1 MNGHGICAC
10 RSRKNKQTAVKLVA
24 ITLCFLSPLAFGQA
38 KATPHAKAGAKA
50 RTDTISLNVEEVSI
64 DLVVRDKQHR
74 SILDLKPGDIAISDN
89 GTPVKLNNLHLVS
102 ADSSKGNLT
111 TLVFDPM
118 QGAAAHNAQEIANK
132 IIAMLPRKGFNVA
145 ILTLGSRLRLVQG
158 FTDDKKAQG
167 DSVEVATQESE
178 SNQNVV
184 IAAAEHNLTAVLQ
197 SGVDTTGKLVSAKAR
212 ALAQVQMSALEGS
225 QRVVQDEHTQPSLAG
240 LLALS
245 RAEQELEERKTI
257 IYFALNGEMD
267 QDANPMVNTIREAA
281 GRANVAIYTVDMTGV
296 GAQTREQ
303 LMTMNAMG
311 PHNGVNPLPTSGS
324 PGGGLPHGMPGA
336 ADPNGPLPTAPNG
349 TPIPRNGDP
358 IGPGG
363 GTEIA
368 TFSAEL
374 AAEGVGNGVASN
386 SPLGALSALTG
397 GIYIDGQDSV
407 KRPLEQMLQDMTTYY
422 QASYVPPEQEY
433 DGSFRPIA
441 VKSLRP
447 GVFVHAKAGYYALAS
462 GGADGIRP
470 FEAPLMKI
478 LSEPKLPAE
487 KNFHASILRLGDMT
501 FGNSNSLVIELP
513 LSSVELREEKEA
525 GQYSAHVSIVAQIK
539 DRDGTVIDHFAE
551 DIPRHGALDSVAD
564 ARKEFITLQRHF
576 MAIPGDY
583 QLEAAVMD
591 RNSGEAGAQRIN
603 FKIPEPQAGPSLSD
617 VALVRKLS
625 AFDIATDPQEPL
637 VYDAGKVIP
646 NLSGQVSLSEE
657 PISLFFVLHPDS
669 KSSEPAKLDMDVFRD
684 GSRAGH
690 TPLTMPNDSG
700 AIPFLAVLRAG
711 TLPPGLYDVTAR
723 MTQGSKK
730 AESTIS
736 FSVVGNQPAGA
747 ALAAGDAAAKLGA
760 VPRKAGLLA
769 FAVPAT
775 PLPAPSWQD
784 FDSILA
790 DAGERAVAYSDS
802 LPDLLCVEA
811 TDRSAAPDTMSEWKH
826 TDSITEMLSYRD
838 KSEAWALSQVNGEP
852 ATGDPKELSSAQSYG
867 EFGGLFKAVFQ
878 PSSKADF
885 KWKEA
890 EMLGADTVQV
900 FSYRVT
906 ADNSDFIV
914 PGAGKDQI
922 TSGFRG
928 QVFIDSATHDVR
940 RITLTA
946 DGLPSGF
953 PIHSSSILVDYGH
966 ITIDSHDYLLPV
978 AGEVRTIKSDHST
991 TMSQMEF
998 RDYKPYNSKAI
1009 TVEQAPVT
1017 KP

>member
-1 MNGHGICAC
+1 MNGHEMCAC
-10 RSRKNKQTAVKLVA
+10 RSLRQRQTASKLAA
-24 ITLCFLSPLAFGQA
+24 IILCFLSPLAFCQA

-64 DLVVRDKQHR
+64 DLVVHDKQHR

-89 GTPVKLNNLHLVS
+89 GTLVKLNNLHLVS

-145 ILTLGSRLRLVQG
+145 ILTLGSRLRLIQG
-158 FTDDKKAQG
+158 FTDDKKAQS
-167 DSVEVATQESE
+167 DAVEVATQESE
-178 SNQNVV
+178 SNQNIA

-197 SGVDTTGKLVSAKAR
+197 SGVDTSGKLVSAKAR

-225 QRVVQDEHTQPSLAG
+225 QRIVEDQHTQSSLAG

-245 RAEQELEERKTI
+245 RAQQQLEERKTI

-267 QDANPMVNTIREAA
+267 QDANPMVKTIREAA

-311 PHNGVNPLPTSGS
+311 PHNGVNPLPTAAN
-324 PGGGLPHGMPGA
+324 PAGGLPHGMA
-336 ADPNGPLPTAPNG
+336 ANDGPNGAPASING
-349 TPIPRNGDP
+349 MTIPANGDP
-358 IGPGG
+358 MGPGA
-363 GTEIA
+363 GTMMA
-368 TFSAEL
+368 TFYTEL
-374 AAEGVGNGVASN
+374 AAEGVGNGLASN

-462 GGADGIRP
+462 GGADGFRP

-513 LSSVELREEKEA
+513 LSSVELLQDKDA

-551 DIPRHGALDSVAD
+551 DIPRHGALDTVAD
-564 ARKEFITLQRHF
+564 AKKEFITLQRHF

-583 QLEAAVMD
+583 QLEAAVID

-603 FKIPEPQAGPSLSD
+603 FKIPEPQAGPALSD
-617 VALVRKLS
+617 VALVRKLT

-637 VYDAGKVIP
+637 VYDTGKVTP
-646 NLSGQVSLSEE
+646 NLSGQVSLEEE
-657 PISLFFVLHPDS
+657 PISLFFVLHPDP

-690 TPLTMPNDSG
+690 TPLTMPNDIG

-736 FSVVGNQPAGA
+736 FSVVDSKPAGA

-790 DAGERAVAYSDS
+790 DAGKRAVAYSDS
-802 LPDLLCVEA
+802 LPSLLCVEV

-838 KSEAWALSQVNGEP
+838 KSETRALSQVNGKP
-852 ATGDPKELSSAQSYG
+852 ATGGSEVPSSAQSHG
-867 EFGGLFKAVFQ
+867 EFGGLLKAVFQ

-890 EMLGADTVQV
+890 EMLGTDTVQV

-906 ADNSDFIV
+906 NDNSDFMV

-928 QVFIDSATHDVR
+928 QVFIDSVTHDVR

-946 DGLPSGF
+946 DSLPSGF
-953 PIHSSSILVDYGH
+953 PIRSSSITVDYGH
-966 ITIDSHDYLLPV
+966 IALDSHDYLLPV
-978 AGEVRTIKSDHST
+978 AGEARTIKSDHSA

-998 RDYKPYNSKAI
+998 RDYKLYNSRAI
-1009 TVEQAPVT
+1009 TVEQAPPK